1 MKSTQNSL
9 KFGLVDISNM
19 PILILKSKIN
29 FMKYLP
35 PLRPKLVPKIKN
47 AQNLLK
53 FSTLCISNISIS
65 ILMSKMV
72 FMKYYQQSGQT
83 NSKVKISL
91 KFIFDGS

>member
-35 PLRPKLVPKIKN
+35 TIRPKLVPKLKMLKN
-47 AQNLLK
+47 LWT
-53 FSTLCISNISIS
+53 FGTLDISNKPIS
-65 ILMSKMV
+65 ILM
-72 FMKYYQQSGQT
+72 
-83 NSKVKISL
+83 
-91 KFIFDGS
+91 